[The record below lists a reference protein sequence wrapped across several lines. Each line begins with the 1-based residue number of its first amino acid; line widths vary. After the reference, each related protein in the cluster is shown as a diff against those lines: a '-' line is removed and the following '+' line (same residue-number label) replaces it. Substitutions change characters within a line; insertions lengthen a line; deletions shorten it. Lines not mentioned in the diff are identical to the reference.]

1 MARKTK
7 PEPLT
12 RYIGG
17 RLYRAVIDGNK
28 RISAWE
34 PVESAPEPDGGQ
46 PDGEDGDD
54 E

>member
-12 RYIGG
+12 KYIGG

-28 RISAWE
+28 RIAAWE
-34 PVESAPEPDGGQ
+34 PVESAPEPEVEELDEGG
-46 PDGEDGDD
+46 DGE
-54 E
+54 

>member
-7 PEPLT
+7 YEPPT
-12 RYIGG
+12 KYIGG

-34 PVESAPEPDGGQ
+34 PAESAPAPEVEEPD
-46 PDGEDGDD
+46 EDGDD

>member
-7 PEPLT
+7 TEPLT
-12 RYIGG
+12 KYIGG
-17 RLYRAVIDGNK
+17 RQYRAVIDGNK

-34 PVESAPEPDGGQ
+34 PVEASVAQRATEDDEDGG
-46 PDGEDGDD
+46 D